1 MNEADF
7 EAWRQDFL
15 RGFAED
21 LAELRRDPEAWAEYQ
36 VEGELTS
43 VFDGIDARRADAPG
57 RSRHHLTTPAPA
69 QTARA
74 APAETVGPQ
83 RERHASQPGG
93 VWLKPSSGLGPVRQD
108 SLHDLPAPI
117 SSQTG

>member
-36 VEGELTS
+36 AEGELTS
-43 VFDGIDARRADAPG
+43 VPDGIG
-57 RSRHHLTTPAPA
+57 
-69 QTARA
+69 
-74 APAETVGPQ
+74 
-83 RERHASQPGG
+83 
-93 VWLKPSSGLGPVRQD
+93 
-108 SLHDLPAPI
+108 
-117 SSQTG
+117 